1 MVARLLPGAGG
12 SAYPEGYSGAVATT
26 DLEGRVQRARL
37 AAVEQMTVLAG
48 VSSACAIARDGGS
61 FPAYKFHEGRVAALS
76 AVARALRRG
85 EPEVGEVVAALG
97 EQWSAEVERRAG
109 QSRDWQ
115 AYAAGGLDAV
125 RELESWLAE

>member
-1 MVARLLPGAGG
+1 MTT
-12 SAYPEGYSGAVATT
+12 TT
-26 DLEGRVQRARL
+26 DLAARVQRARL
-37 AAVEQMTVLAG
+37 AAVESMTMLAG

-76 AVARALRRG
+76 VMARELRRP
-85 EPEVGEVVAALG
+85 EPELVALAARLG
-97 EQWSAEVERRAG
+97 EQWKAEVERRAD

-125 RELESWLAE
+125 RELEAWLAERVNSAAAGGLSST

>member
-1 MVARLLPGAGG
+1 MTT
-12 SAYPEGYSGAVATT
+12 TT
-26 DLEGRVQRARL
+26 DLADRVHRARL
-37 AAVEQMTVLAG
+37 AAVESMTMLAG

-76 AVARALRRG
+76 VMARELRRP
-85 EPEVGEVVAALG
+85 EPDLDGLAVRLS
-97 EQWSAEVERRAG
+97 EQWEAEVERRAD

-125 RELESWLAE
+125 RELESWLADR